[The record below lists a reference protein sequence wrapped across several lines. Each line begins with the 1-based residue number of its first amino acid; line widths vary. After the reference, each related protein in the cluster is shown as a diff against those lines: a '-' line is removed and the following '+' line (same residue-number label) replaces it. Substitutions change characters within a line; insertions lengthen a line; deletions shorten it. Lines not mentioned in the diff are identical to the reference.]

1 MRAMR
6 HGSSRPP
13 AGRQGRRLLS
23 IQQLVVLAFAAVIVT
38 GAALL
43 MLPVCM
49 RDDAPALGVVDAL
62 FTATSAVC
70 VTGLTVRDTG
80 GEFTFAG
87 QLVILLLIQAGG
99 LGILTFS
106 NMLYVLGTRRIG
118 MRGRMAMEETLGVL
132 PSLSVQGVLARLFIF
147 TFACEGI
154 GAALLTARF
163 AVDHSLPV
171 ALWMGVFHAV
181 SAFCNAGFGLLGT
194 NLVAYSG
201 DLLVNV
207 VVMGLIVLG
216 GLGFIVV
223 EDLWMWLRRRGSRHT
238 VRLSLHSRVVLRT
251 TLLLIVAG
259 TVLFFFIELPGSAMR
274 GGLAD
279 RLLPSAFLSVT
290 CRTAGFNTVDMAQLS
305 NPSLMLCLLLMFIG
319 GSPGSTAGGIKTTTF
334 ATLNA
339 LLFSRAKNRPKVEL
353 LGRSLPPDVV
363 TKALAATAG
372 AVAMVLLATAVIE
385 LLEQYG
391 RPSSA
396 AGNSFLWVL
405 FEVVSALGTVGLSV
419 GITAKLGAAAKL
431 VLVVCMFVGRLGTLL
446 VAFSVVGSVR
456 RVEYTLPEE
465 RIIVG

>member
-1 MRAMR
+1 MKQC
-6 HGSSRPP
+6 SSRSP
-13 AGRQGRRLLS
+13 AGRQGKRLVS
-23 IQQLVVLAFAAVIVT
+23 VQQLVVLAFAAVIVA

-43 MLPVCM
+43 MAPVCM
-49 RDDAPALGVVDAL
+49 RDDKPALGLVDAL

-80 GEFTFAG
+80 GEFSLAG
-87 QLVILLLIQAGG
+87 QIVILLLIQAGG

-106 NMLYVLGTRRIG
+106 NMLFLLGTRRIG

-132 PSLSVQGVLARLFIF
+132 PSLSLKGVLARVFIF
-147 TFACEGI
+147 TFVCEGV
-154 GAALLTARF
+154 GAVLLTARF
-163 AVDHSLPV
+163 AMDYSLPM
-171 ALWMGVFHAV
+171 ALWMGVFHSV

-194 NLVAYSG
+194 SLVPYSG
-201 DLLVNV
+201 DLLVNG
-207 VVMGLIVLG
+207 VVMVLVVLG

-223 EDLWMWLRRRGSRHT
+223 EDLRMWLVRRGARRA
-238 VRLSLHSRVVLRT
+238 VRLSLHSRIVLRT
-251 TLLLIVAG
+251 TLLLIVVGAA
-259 TVLFFFIELPGSAMR
+259 LFYVIELPGSAMP
-274 GGLAD
+274 GGFAE
-279 RLLPSAFLSVT
+279 RLMPSLFLSVT

-339 LLFSRAKNRPKVEL
+339 LLFSRAKNRPKVEM

-372 AVAMVLLATAVIE
+372 AVAMVLLATMVIE
-385 LLEQYG
+385 LLEHSG
-391 RPSSA
+391 RSSTES
-396 AGNSFLWVL
+396 GNAFLAVL

-419 GITAKLGAAAKL
+419 GITADLGAAAKL
-431 VLVVCMFVGRLGTLL
+431 VLVVCMFVGRLGTIL
-446 VAFSVVGSVR
+446 VAYSLVGSVR

-465 RIIVG
+465 QIIVG